1 MSDVKTVLIVDDSR
15 VSRMMVRSMIL
26 AKYPQWIIEEAA
38 SGEESLEKVRT
49 IVPQLI
55 TMDINMP
62 GMGGIA
68 AAEILVKECPDAKI
82 VLLTGNIQD
91 SSHRKAKEL
100 GVGFVEKPITENCV
114 ANVLAYLENN

>member
-15 VSRMMVRSMIL
+15 VSRMMIRSMIL
-26 AKYPQWIIEEAA
+26 AKHPEWIMEEAG
-38 SGEESLEKVRT
+38 SGEEALEKVRT

-55 TMDINMP
+55 TLDINMP

-68 AAEILVKECPDAKI
+68 VAEILVEECPDAKI

-91 SSHRKAKEL
+91 SSHRKAAQL
-100 GVGFVEKPITENCV
+100 GVGFVEKPITESCV
-114 ANVLAYLENN
+114 ASVLAHLEK

>member
-1 MSDVKTVLIVDDSR
+1 MSDVKTVLVVDDSR
-15 VSRMMVRSMIL
+15 VSRMMIRSMIL
-26 AKYPQWIIEEAA
+26 AKHPQWIIEEAA
-38 SGEESLEKVRT
+38 SGEESLEKIRA

-114 ANVLAYLENN
+114 ASVLAYLEN